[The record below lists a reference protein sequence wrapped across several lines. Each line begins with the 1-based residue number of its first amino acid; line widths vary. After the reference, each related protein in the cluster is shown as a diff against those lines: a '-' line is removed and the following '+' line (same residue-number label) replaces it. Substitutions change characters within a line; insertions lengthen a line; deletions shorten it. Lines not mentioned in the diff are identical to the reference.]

1 MKNVIDEVK
10 KYEKEIIKK
19 LDNTGKFFNS
29 TQKYL
34 ETYLKKYDS
43 SVGALIKQAKSDYKV
58 LRTSLEKFSKNNNNF
73 SSWNDFL
80 EQTEKKFILK
90 DGETWPNAYPLLS
103 NKFKS
108 DISEN
113 YAKLILSPNAS
124 ANSISAEATK
134 SSGLRS
140 GGGSKIEE
148 LSGGI
153 SGALR
158 SGGGSKVDESLSSG
172 ASSSGST
179 GGLRIK
185 GSNGKGNLT
194 SGIIVLENGSADT
207 EDVSKKISN
216 NLRESL
222 NIYNTLCQFF
232 GKTYE
237 DYKKNIRALG
247 EIFGIDNQSKNGL
260 SSKLKLFWN
269 MYEAVY
275 EKYAADAGEGD
286 VKSQIVKEL
295 YDAEKFNGN
304 ANKIIDSDKDDKNK
318 EKALDFI
325 SNFID
330 TLESQN
336 KEFSDIFEI
345 SNYQPIDI
353 KEALK
358 WQISKSGKFENFS
371 ISYAKNDENSKD
383 VGTIESIEIET
394 SKIWE
399 DYTERNKVAFLR
411 CISEDWWN
419 KFQELGGSETSQ
431 DINNSLTDNIFNNN
445 SGTSDAA
452 NSMAEGIKDGL
463 NDAANSVV
471 EGVKDSLNNA
481 ANGLLSG
488 AKGSASSNP
497 VSDLIPLI

>member
-43 SVGALIKQAKSDYKV
+43 SVGALIKQAKSDYKA

-80 EQTEKKFILK
+80 EQTEKNFILK

-124 ANSISAEATK
+124 ANSISTEATV

-140 GGGSKIEE
+140 GGGSK
-148 LSGGI
+148 
-153 SGALR
+153 
-158 SGGGSKVDESLSSG
+158 VDELLSNSGKGLISSG

-222 NIYNTLCQFF
+222 IIYNTLCQFF
-232 GKTYE
+232 SKTYE

-419 KFQELGGSETSQ
+419 KFQELGGSETNQ
-431 DINNSLTDNIFNNN
+431 DINNSLTDNN
-445 SGTSDAA
+445 SGASNTA
-452 NSMAEGIKDGL
+452 NSMIEGIKDNL
-463 NDAANSVV
+463 NNTANSMV
-471 EGVKDSLNNA
+471 EGIKDSLNNA

-488 AKGSASSNP
+488 TKGSASSNL
-497 VSDLIPLI
+497 VSGLISLI